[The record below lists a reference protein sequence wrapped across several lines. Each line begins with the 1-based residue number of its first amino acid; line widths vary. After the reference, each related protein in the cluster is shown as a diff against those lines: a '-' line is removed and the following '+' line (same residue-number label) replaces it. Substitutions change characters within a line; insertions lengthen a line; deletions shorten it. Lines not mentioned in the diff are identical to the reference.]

1 MQIDEV
7 FYGKAGDFTV
17 DSAKM
22 RSEGKLIAV
31 RTHTRF
37 IHFPAHRHNF
47 IEVLYVCQ
55 GF

>member
-1 MQIDEV
+1 M
-7 FYGKAGDFTV
+7 

-22 RSEGKLIAV
+22 LREGKLIAV

-37 IHFPAHRHNF
+37 IHFPVHRHNF

-55 GF
+55 GQLTNVIGGREGRYCH

>member
-7 FYGKAGDFTV
+7 FYEKAGDFTV
-17 DSAKM
+17 DSAKIL
-22 RSEGKLIAV
+22 SEGKLIAV
-31 RTHTRF
+31 RTF